1 MLSQKI
7 KPCVRLSRSGAYP
20 SGHATF
26 GYLSGIVLA
35 NMVPEKRAEIFTR
48 AGQYSYHR
56 MVGGVH
62 YRSDIEAGR
71 ISGTVVAAIMMQ
83 NPNFQEEFSK
93 ARSEVR
99 RVLELQ

>member
-1 MLSQKI
+1 
-7 KPCVRLSRSGAYP
+7 
-20 SGHATF
+20 
-26 GYLSGIVLA
+26 
-35 NMVPEKRAEIFTR
+35 MVPEKKAEIFAR
-48 AGQYSYHR
+48 AARYSYHR

-71 ISGTVVAAIMMQ
+71 ISGAVIAAIMMQ

-93 ARSEVR
+93 AGSEVR